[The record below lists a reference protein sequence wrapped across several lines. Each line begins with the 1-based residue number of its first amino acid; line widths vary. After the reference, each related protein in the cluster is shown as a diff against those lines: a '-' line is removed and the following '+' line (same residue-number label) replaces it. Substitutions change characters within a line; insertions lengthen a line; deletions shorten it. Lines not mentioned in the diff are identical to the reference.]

1 MRLES
6 NRIDPPTVPNGC
18 ILPSRPFFFLFQ
30 LKNCGGGLNDVV
42 SAEPYCAET
51 ELTSEDSY
59 VLMACDGVWDVL
71 SDQEAMDFLLTKV
84 ALYEKQMREGTLNQS
99 ESNNDAPSSSSSSPP
114 TAKANLTK
122 SDWNEILH
130 LTSKALVREALDQRS
145 LDNVTVV
152 IIKLNA
158 P

>member
-1 MRLES
+1 M
-6 NRIDPPTVPNGC
+6 
-18 ILPSRPFFFLFQ
+18 
-30 LKNCGGGLNDVV
+30 
-42 SAEPYCAET
+42 
-51 ELTSEDSY
+51 TSEDSY